1 MDDFDDFQLS
11 QRTLE
16 VVYISELLNQH
27 PALFDEHI
35 DIDDI
40 DIDMDPIR
48 ELMAVDPDIFEV
60 SDFISN
66 L

>member
-1 MDDFDDFQLS
+1 MDGFDDIQLS

-16 VVYISELLNQH
+16 VVDISELLNQH

-40 DIDMDPIR
+40 NIDMAAIR
-48 ELMAVDPDIFEV
+48 E
-60 SDFISN
+60 
-66 L
+66 